1 MFKNVNP
8 TVVSETKYIASV
20 TVILSTVLQSVFL
33 IIGMW
38 NYKVLL
44 GNIYSGFFVI
54 LNFYL
59 MGMSVAKAVDKDEK
73 EARNVMKTSMS
84 LRGLMLFAAVAV
96 GVLIPLFDIFAV
108 LIPFFFVRIAVFL
121 RPFIKKEIT
130 EKGERNE

>member
-8 TVVSETKYIASV
+8 TVVSETKYIAYV
-20 TVILSTVLQSVFL
+20 TVILSIIMQSVFL

-44 GNIYSGFFVI
+44 GNVYSAGFMI

-84 LRGLMLFAAVAV
+84 LRTLMIFVALAV
-96 GVLIPLFDIFAV
+96 GVLVPVFDIFAL
-108 LIPFFFVRIAVFL
+108 LIPLFFVRIAVFL
-121 RPFIKKEIT
+121 RPFIKKDIS
-130 EKGERNE
+130 EKGEKNE

>member
-1 MFKNVNP
+1 MFKNTNP
-8 TVVSETKYIASV
+8 TVVSETKYIAFV
-20 TVILSTVLQSVFL
+20 TVILSILLQSIFL

-44 GNIYSGFFVI
+44 GNIYSGFFMI

-84 LRGLMLFAAVAV
+84 LRSLMLFVAVAV
-96 GVLIPLFDIFAV
+96 GVLIPVFDIFSV
-108 LIPFFFVRIAVFL
+108 LIPLFFVRIAVFL
-121 RPFIKKEIT
+121 RPLKKKDIT